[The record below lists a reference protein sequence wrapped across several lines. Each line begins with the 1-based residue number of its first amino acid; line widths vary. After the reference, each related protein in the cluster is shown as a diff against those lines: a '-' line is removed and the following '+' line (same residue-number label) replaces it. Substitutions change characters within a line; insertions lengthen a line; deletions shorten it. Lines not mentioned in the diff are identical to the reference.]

1 MEVSN
6 KKDIEKG
13 DNEESEALLDSSER
27 RQSIIQA
34 RRLSK
39 GNVGTSNL
47 SSLLRMNSVEA
58 NEELANTIFPNQD
71 LNRRKSI
78 LQAPPESVRPPMT
91 NKWRKIS
98 VSKGSPL
105 ALVSEIQETQ
115 KSE

>member
-6 KKDIEKG
+6 KKDIENG

-47 SSLLRMNSVEA
+47 SSLLRMNSVEV
-58 NEELANTIFPNQD
+58 NEELANSMFPD

-78 LQAPPESVRPPMT
+78 FQASPESVRSTP
-91 NKWRKIS
+91 KKGRKFS
-98 VSKGSPL
+98 ASKGTRVVLWP
-105 ALVSEIQETQ
+105 
-115 KSE
+115 